1 MTCWPILLYGTSS
14 FQWYRS
20 EDTCI
25 IHAVKDQDVYHM
37 RHASWIHA
45 LRKYGYMHY
54 ECMHYKYLRHG
65 QKHYG
70 CMHHGYLQAA
80 PWIHAYCIMDTR
92 SKDTSAWVMRLERPK
107 GVKDGV
113 KLAGRAQSRPWS
125 RFGGSELWWVR
136 AGGLEVYLHIY
147 FPQSLSDTFSLK
159 KS

>member
-113 KLAGRAQSRPWS
+113 KLALVKVR
-125 RFGGSELWWVR
+125 WVR
-136 AGGLEVYLHIY
+136 GLVG
-147 FPQSLSDTFSLK
+147 PDGWPRSLFTYISPRVCRRHFH
-159 KS
+159 